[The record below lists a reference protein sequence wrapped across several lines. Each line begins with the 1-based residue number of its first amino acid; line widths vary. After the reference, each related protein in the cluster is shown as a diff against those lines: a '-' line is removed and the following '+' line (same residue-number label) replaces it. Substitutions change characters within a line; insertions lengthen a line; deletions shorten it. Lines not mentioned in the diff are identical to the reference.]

1 MIIDSHVH
9 AGEYPQHFTKE
20 FAVEMMGA
28 VDKPVAQMSIDIST
42 LLSEMDRAGVDRAFL
57 LAFDAQRTLG
67 VKVPNEYVALI
78 CQAHPDRFI
87 GFGSVDAANPQA
99 AAQVDHFA
107 TQLGLR
113 GIKLAPAYLDLSPG
127 DRRWY
132 PVYEVA
138 AQRQLPVLVHC
149 GFTPIKQATQR
160 FFPPMLLAEVVGR
173 FPTVPVIVAHLGT
186 PWVMPCLDLL
196 VKHPNL
202 HADISIF
209 GWFQPVKVVAQVL
222 SMARAKGVLDRVLW
236 GTDYPMCTM
245 EPFLKRIDQL
255 SHDTALFP
263 DGQAL
268 TEQERQRLLG
278 GTAAQ
283 LIPGLAAPR
292 LDPVSAREHRA

>member
-28 VDKPVAQMSIDIST
+28 VDKPVAQMSIRIPD

-57 LAFDAQRTLG
+57 LAFDAERTLG
-67 VKVPNEYVALI
+67 VKVPNEYVAQI
-78 CQAHPDRFI
+78 CRAHPDRFI
-87 GFGSVDAANPQA
+87 GFGSVDAANPEA

-127 DRRWY
+127 DPRWY
-132 PVYEVA
+132 PVYEMA
-138 AQRQLPVLVHC
+138 AQHQLPVLVHC

-160 FFPPMLLAEVVGR
+160 FFPPMLLAEIAAR
-173 FPTVPVIVAHLGT
+173 FPAVPIIVAHLGT

-196 VKHPNL
+196 AKHPNL

-209 GWFQPVKVVAQVL
+209 GWFQPIKVVAQAL
-222 SMARAKGVLDRVLW
+222 SAARSKGVLDRVLW

-245 EPFLKRIDQL
+245 TPFLERIDEL
-255 SHDTALFP
+255 GHDAALFP
-263 DGQAL
+263 DRQAL
-268 TEQERQRLLG
+268 SEQERRRLLG
-278 GTAAQ
+278 GTAAR
-283 LIPGLAAPR
+283 LIPGLADTAAE
-292 LDPVSAREHRA
+292 SAAERERGA